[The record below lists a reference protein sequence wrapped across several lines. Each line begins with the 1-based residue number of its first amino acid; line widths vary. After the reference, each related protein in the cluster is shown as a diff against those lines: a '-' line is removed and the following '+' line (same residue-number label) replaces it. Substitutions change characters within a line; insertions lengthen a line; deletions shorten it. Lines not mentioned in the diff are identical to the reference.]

1 MIEVESKEIF
11 ASNAAR
17 YDRYEDMA
25 HMGELNEACVL
36 DNLKQRYQSNLIYSF
51 SGLFLVAV
59 NPYRNIPIYEDET
72 VRWYRGQKR
81 QDRPPHIFSVADGAY
96 QALMTSRKSQSIL
109 ITGESGAGKTENTKR
124 VIHYLTAISSK
135 NSANPVDSSLEQQ
148 LILTNP
154 ILESFG
160 NAQTVRNNNSSRF
173 GKFIRIDFD
182 PSGGHIVGASIEK
195 YLLEKSRVTH
205 RAASERNFH
214 IFYQLLQGAPSELLV
229 ELKLMKGERRPTTKD
244 FAYICNSNSVI
255 PGVDDSVDFQALQES
270 FNIVGIDDGEAKEFF
285 RVLAV
290 ILLLGNL
297 KLTQDDQGQAHI
309 PTSEDSLLNDIC
321 VLLGVDINSFKS
333 ALLNPV
339 IRAGKE
345 VVTQAREKEQVQR
358 SIEALSR
365 SLYERLF
372 DRLVGRLNNLL
383 FSNNTNTNTN
393 ASTSTNP
400 CQNKSSTGTFIGV
413 LDIAG
418 FEIFEINSFEQLLIN
433 YTNEK
438 LQQFFNHHMFIVEQ
452 EEYARQGITWNF
464 VDFGLDS
471 QPMIDLLERTSPVG
485 ILPCLDEDCVLPRA
499 SDKSFTSKVQQLCI
513 SQNTGKFEFDK
524 LKADKG
530 FILNHYAGKVEY
542 STEGWV
548 EKNKDPLNENVTRL
562 LAGTSEHLSV
572 QELFIE
578 YGERKLNN
586 NNNNHGHGHVR
597 AGIFRTVAQKHRE
610 SLGQLMNQLGST
622 QPHFVRCILPNSQK
636 QPGLF
641 VDRQVLEQL
650 QCNGVLEGIRICRQG
665 YPNRL
670 LYNDFWRLYS
680 LLGNVKDAKG
690 QGAVTKFLSDLM
702 GWKVEE
708 DFALGQEKIFFRA
721 GRLGRLDVMRD
732 GQLSESLR
740 QLQANC
746 RGALLRGERDRKS
759 READSIK
766 ILQSTL
772 RPFLSVRRNI
782 WSRLIGRV
790 RPLLTVTRSEN
801 RIKEI
806 QAQMVAIEE
815 EREQQTSQLRQ
826 ALKEERETLTTLQNQ
841 LGESERNRRN
851 LQIKFQE
858 GQDLISQLS
867 QKQENLQIELNS
879 FKALSSQLKTE
890 ISLKGEEGEFLKIKI
905 SELEN
910 EKFLLQESFK
920 KIKKE
925 FEEKMEENEKILV
938 EKRGKEEEIE
948 GKIEM
953 IKSEKEKLLIELGSC
968 EERIKELKE
977 DSKLKEEEHEQ
988 MLRDHR
994 GQIRNL
1000 QANEEKRRGELE
1012 EEIDNLKRK
1021 STRDLESLKLELESE
1036 KKSVS
1041 SLKEAIK
1048 AYETGSSQAEAEKT
1062 RSQQA
1067 YKRERERLEIKIK
1080 DLNRMQEESVER
1092 EEALIEEL
1100 KHRQDAQRLLKLRLQ
1115 ELEDFQGD
1123 TKQLSKSTEMKLNSL
1138 NDQIRDLTGERN
1150 QLRQKLN
1157 EFQFEREAIQGQLEE
1172 TEDSYLAL
1180 QEQLK
1185 CTETIRSVLEGELSS
1200 SKSLCSRLT
1209 AERDSLQ
1216 AELLA
1221 KRSKNGG
1228 YEESESS
1235 RLEEVIE
1242 QLERDSLDRQSLL
1255 RENRRLER
1263 ELRDTLV
1270 ALTERDQS
1278 LLQDRESISR
1288 TELKARKLQTALE
1301 DSEAQISE
1309 LERIKRRLTMEL
1321 AEGQERAERLQ
1332 RDFERMRSIQRQQF
1346 SSLANSPTVNEN
1358 SAASLH
1364 SLGREL
1370 SCSSITSK
1378 LTETTINE

>member
-1 MIEVESKEIF
+1 
-11 ASNAAR
+11 
-17 YDRYEDMA
+17 
-25 HMGELNEACVL
+25 
-36 DNLKQRYQSNLIYSF
+36 
-51 SGLFLVAV
+51 
-59 NPYRNIPIYEDET
+59 
-72 VRWYRGQKR
+72 
-81 QDRPPHIFSVADGAY
+81 
-96 QALMTSRKSQSIL
+96 MTSRKSQSIL

-135 NSANPVDSSLEQQ
+135 NASTSVESTLEQQ

-182 PSGGHIVGASIEK
+182 PAGGHIVGASIEK

-205 RAASERNFH
+205 RAAAERNFH
-214 IFYQLLQGAPSELLV
+214 IFYQLLQGASTSLLV
-229 ELKLMKGERRPTTKD
+229 ELKLMKSEDAKRPTTKD
-244 FAYICNSNSVI
+244 FAYTANSNSTVS
-255 PGVDDSVDFQALQES
+255 GVDDAVEFKTLQES
-270 FNIVGIDDGEAKEFF
+270 LNVVGIDAEEAKELF

-297 KLTQDDQGQAHI
+297 KLTQDEQGQAQI
-309 PTSEDSLLNDIC
+309 PSSEDDLLTDIC
-321 VLLGVDINSFKS
+321 ALLGVDLDSFKS

-372 DRLVGRLNNLL
+372 DRLVGRLNTLL
-383 FSNNTNTNTN
+383 FANNSSHNKS
-393 ASTSTNP
+393 AST
-400 CQNKSSTGTFIGV
+400 TFIGV

-418 FEIFEINSFEQLLIN
+418 FEIFEKNSFEQLLIN

-471 QPMIDLLERTSPVG
+471 QPMIDLLERSSPVG

-499 SDKSFTSKVQQLCI
+499 SDKSFTSKVQQLCL
-513 SQNTGKFEFDK
+513 SQNTGKFEIDK

-530 FILNHYAGKVEY
+530 FILHHYAGKVEY

-562 LAGTSEHLSV
+562 LAGTSEHSSL
-572 QELFIE
+572 QELFVE
-578 YGERKLNN
+578 YGERKVPSS
-586 NNNNHGHGHVR
+586 GHVR

-610 SLGQLMNQLGST
+610 SLIQLMNQLGNT
-622 QPHFVRCILPNSQK
+622 QPHFVRCIIPNNQK

-670 LYNDFWRLYS
+670 TYADFWRLYS
-680 LLGNVKDAKG
+680 LLGNDIKDFKG
-690 QGAVTKFLSDLM
+690 QGPVSKFLLELI

-721 GRLGRLDVMRD
+721 GRLGRLDGMRD
-732 GQLSESLR
+732 TQLAESLR
-740 QLQANC
+740 QLQAIC
-746 RGALLRGERDRKS
+746 RGALLRAQRDRQS
-759 READSIK
+759 RQADSIK
-766 ILQSTL
+766 VLQSTL

-801 RIKEI
+801 RIKEM
-806 QAQMVAIEE
+806 QAQMAAIEQ

-826 ALKEERETLTTLQNQ
+826 ALKEERETLSTLQNQ
-841 LGESERNRRN
+841 LNESEKHRRTLQIN
-851 LQIKFQE
+851 LQE
-858 GQDLISQLS
+858 RQDLISQLN
-867 QKQENLQIELNS
+867 QKYENLQIELNS
-879 FKALSSQLKTE
+879 AKTLTSQLQTE
-890 ISLKGEEGEFLKIKI
+890 ISLNKKEQENLQLKI

-910 EKFLLQESFK
+910 DKILSQDRLKKLQEALEDQQSQ
-920 KIKKE
+920 
-925 FEEKMEENEKILV
+925 NEKILTEQRQKETDIDIKIQLLQT
-938 EKRGKEEEIE
+938 EKDEI
-948 GKIEM
+948 
-953 IKSEKEKLLIELGSC
+953 LIELKNS
-968 EERIKELKE
+968 EQKINELIE
-977 DSKLKEEEHEQ
+977 NLRLKEEEKEQ
-988 MLRDHR
+988 ILREHR
-994 GQIRNL
+994 TQIRNL
-1000 QANEEKRRGELE
+1000 QSNEEKRRGELE
-1012 EEIDNLKRK
+1012 EEIENFKRK
-1021 STRDLESLKLELESE
+1021 SARDLENLRIELESE
-1036 KKSVS
+1036 KRTVS

-1048 AYETGSSQAEAEKT
+1048 TYETGTTQAEAEKT

-1067 YKRERERLEIKIK
+1067 YKREKERLESKIK
-1080 DLNRMQEESVER
+1080 DLTRMQEEAVER
-1092 EEALIEEL
+1092 EESLLEEL
-1100 KHRQDAQRLLKLRLQ
+1100 KHRQDTQRQLKLRLQ
-1115 ELEDFQGD
+1115 ELEDSQGD
-1123 TKQLSKSTEMKLNSL
+1123 SRQLSKSTEMKLNNL
-1138 NDQIRDLTGERN
+1138 NEQIRDLTAEKN
-1150 QLRQKLN
+1150 QLRQQVN
-1157 EFQFEREAIQGQLEE
+1157 EFEYEKEAIQGQLEE
-1172 TEDSYLAL
+1172 AQDSCLAL

-1185 CTETIRSVLEGELSS
+1185 CVETIRSVLEGELSS

-1209 AERDSLQ
+1209 VERDALQ

-1221 KRSKNGG
+1221 KRSKNGNG
-1228 YEESESS
+1228 EDS
-1235 RLEEVIE
+1235 RLLEEVIE
-1242 QLERDSLDRQSLL
+1242 QLERDSLDRQNIL

-1263 ELRDTLV
+1263 ELRDTLA

-1278 LLQDRESISR
+1278 LLQGHDAISR
-1288 TELKARKLQTALE
+1288 SELKARKLQTALE

-1309 LERIKRRLTMEL
+1309 LERIKRRLTAEL
-1321 AEGQERAERLQ
+1321 AEEHERAERLQ
-1332 RDFERMRSIQRQQF
+1332 RDFERMRLVQRQQYCT
-1346 SSLANSPTVNEN
+1346 LANSPANEQ
-1358 SAASLH
+1358 SASLY

>member
-1 MIEVESKEIF
+1 
-11 ASNAAR
+11 
-17 YDRYEDMA
+17 MA
-25 HMGELNEACVL
+25 QMGELNEACVL

-59 NPYRNIPIYEDET
+59 NPYRNIPIYEEET
-72 VRWYRGQKR
+72 IRWYRGQKR

-135 NSANPVDSSLEQQ
+135 NSGNSVESSLEQQ

-182 PSGGHIVGASIEK
+182 PSGGHIIGASIEK

-205 RAASERNFH
+205 RAAAERNFH
-214 IFYQLLQGAPSELLV
+214 VFYQLLQGAPSELLA
-229 ELKLMKGERRPTTKD
+229 ELKLMKGDKRPTTKD
-244 FAYICNSNSVI
+244 FAYTANSNFII
-255 PGVDDSVDFQALQES
+255 PGVDDSVEFQSLQES
-270 FNIVGIDDGEAKEFF
+270 LNIVGIGSEESKELF
-285 RVLAV
+285 RILAV

-309 PTSEDSLLNDIC
+309 PASEDSLLNDIC
-321 VLLGVDINSFKS
+321 ELLGVEMNSFKS

-345 VVTQAREKEQVQR
+345 VVAQAREKEQVQR

-372 DRLVGRLNNLL
+372 DRLVGRLNTLL
-383 FSNNTNTNTN
+383 FAKNNNNTNN
-393 ASTSTNP
+393 
-400 CQNKSSTGTFIGV
+400 SSSKTATFIGV

-418 FEIFEINSFEQLLIN
+418 FEIFETNSFEQLLIN

-499 SDKSFTSKVQQLCI
+499 NDKSFTSKVQQLCI
-513 SQNTGKFEFDK
+513 SQNTGKFEVDK

-530 FILNHYAGKVEY
+530 FILHHYAGKVEY

-562 LAGTSEHLSV
+562 LAGTSEHLSL
-572 QELFIE
+572 QELFVE

-586 NNNNHGHGHVR
+586 NNVQGHVR

-610 SLGQLMNQLGST
+610 SLTQLMNQLGNT
-622 QPHFVRCILPNSQK
+622 QPHFVRCILPNTQK

-670 LYNDFWRLYS
+670 TYNDFWRLYS

-690 QGAVTKFLSDLM
+690 PGSVSKFLFDLM

-721 GRLGRLDVMRD
+721 GRLGRLDGMRD
-732 GQLSESLR
+732 SQLSESLR
-740 QLQANC
+740 QLQAIC
-746 RGALLRGERDRKS
+746 RGALLRAQRDRQS
-759 READSIK
+759 RQADSIK
-766 ILQSTL
+766 VLQSTL

-801 RIKEI
+801 RIKEM
-806 QAQMVAIEE
+806 QAQIASIEQ

-826 ALKEERETLTTLQNQ
+826 ALKEERETLATLQNQ

-851 LQIKFQE
+851 LQINLQE
-858 GQDLISQLS
+858 RQESIAHLT
-867 QKQENLQIELNS
+867 QKLESLQIESNS
-879 FKALSSQLKTE
+879 FKTLVAQLQTE
-890 ISLKGEEGEFLKIKI
+890 ISLKREEEGNLKLKV

-910 EKFLLQESFK
+910 ERNAQQERFK
-920 KIKKE
+920 KLQQVLGE
-925 FEEKMEENEKILV
+925 QQEEHEKILN
-938 EKRGKEEEIE
+938 EQRSKEQEI
-948 GKIEM
+948 KIK
-953 IKSEKEKLLIELGSC
+953 IQNLQIEKEKLLHELGSC
-968 EERIKELKE
+968 EKRINGLTEDLQLKQ
-977 DSKLKEEEHEQ
+977 EEHEQ
-988 MLRDHR
+988 VIRDHR
-994 GQIRNL
+994 TQLRNL
-1000 QANEEKRRGELE
+1000 QANEEKKRGELE

-1021 STRDLESLKLELESE
+1021 SARDLEAIKAELEVE
-1036 KKSVS
+1036 KKSVT

-1048 AYETGSSQAEAEKT
+1048 AYETGTSQAEAEKT

-1067 YKRERERLEIKIK
+1067 YKREKERLESKIK
-1080 DLNRMQEESVER
+1080 DLTRMQEEAIER
-1092 EEALIEEL
+1092 EETLIEEL
-1100 KHRQDAQRLLKLRLQ
+1100 KLRQEAQRQLKLRLQ
-1115 ELEDFQGD
+1115 ELEDSQGD
-1123 TKQLSKSTEMKLNSL
+1123 TKQLSKSTEMKMNNLNE
-1138 NDQIRDLTGERN
+1138 QIRDLTIERN
-1150 QLRQKLN
+1150 QLRQQVN
-1157 EFQFEREAIQGQLEE
+1157 EFEFEREAIQGQLEE
-1172 TEDSYLAL
+1172 AQDSLLAL

-1200 SKSLCSRLT
+1200 SKALCSRLT

-1221 KRSKNGG
+1221 KRRNGNQ
-1228 YEESESS
+1228 ESS

-1242 QLERDSLDRQSLL
+1242 QLERDSLDRQNLL

-1263 ELRDTLV
+1263 ELRDTLA
-1270 ALTERDQS
+1270 ALTERDQT
-1278 LLQDRESISR
+1278 LLQGHETISR
-1288 TELKARKLQTALE
+1288 SELKARKLQTALE

-1309 LERIKRRLTMEL
+1309 LERIKRRLTAEL
-1321 AEGQERAERLQ
+1321 AEEHERAERLQ

-1346 SSLANSPTVNEN
+1346 SSLANSPIANEN
-1358 SAASLH
+1358 SASLY

-1370 SCSSITSK
+1370 SCSSVTSK
-1378 LTETTINE
+1378 LTETTLNE

>member
-1 MIEVESKEIF
+1 M
-11 ASNAAR
+11 
-17 YDRYEDMA
+17 
-25 HMGELNEACVL
+25 
-36 DNLKQRYQSNLIYSF
+36 
-51 SGLFLVAV
+51 VAV

-96 QALMTSRKSQSIL
+96 QDLMTSRKSQSIL

-135 NSANPVDSSLEQQ
+135 SSSNSIESSLEQQ

-182 PSGGHIVGASIEK
+182 PSGGHIIGASIEK

-205 RAASERNFH
+205 RAAIERNFH
-214 IFYQLLQGAPSELLV
+214 IFYQLLQGASIDLLSQ
-229 ELKLMKGERRPTTKD
+229 LKLMKNDIRPTTKD
-244 FAYICNSNSVI
+244 FAYTANSNSII
-255 PGVDDSVDFQALQES
+255 PGVDDAIEFQILQES
-270 FNIVGIDDGEAKEFF
+270 LNVVGIGSEESKDFF
-285 RVLAV
+285 RILAV

-309 PTSEDSLLNDIC
+309 PSSEDSLLNDIC
-321 VLLGVDINSFKS
+321 ELLGVDMNSFKS

-345 VVTQAREKEQVQR
+345 VVTQAREQEQVQR

-383 FSNNTNTNTN
+383 FAKSNNSNQNKP
-393 ASTSTNP
+393 ASTN
-400 CQNKSSTGTFIGV
+400 FIGV

-418 FEIFEINSFEQLLIN
+418 FEIFECNSFEQLLIN

-499 SDKSFTSKVQQLCI
+499 NDKSFTSKVQQLCL
-513 SQNTGKFEFDK
+513 SQSTGKFEVDK

-530 FILNHYAGKVEY
+530 FILHHYAGKVEY

-548 EKNKDPLNENVTRL
+548 EKNKDPLNENITRL
-562 LAGTSEHLSV
+562 LAGTSEHSSL
-572 QELFIE
+572 QELFGE
-578 YGERKLNN
+578 YGERKLANPV
-586 NNNNHGHGHVR
+586 HGHVR

-610 SLGQLMNQLGST
+610 SLAQLMNQLGNT
-622 QPHFVRCILPNSQK
+622 QPHFVRCILPNTQK

-670 LYNDFWRLYS
+670 TYPDFWRLYS
-680 LLGNVKDAKG
+680 LLGSVKDAKG
-690 QGAVTKFLSDLM
+690 QGAVPKFLSDLM

-721 GRLGRLDVMRD
+721 GRLGRLDGMRD

-740 QLQANC
+740 QLQAIC
-746 RGALLRGERDRKS
+746 RGALLRAQRDRQS
-759 READSIK
+759 RQADSIK

-801 RIKEI
+801 RIKEM
-806 QAQMVAIEE
+806 QAQMAAIEE

-841 LGESERNRRN
+841 LGESEKGRRILQIN
-851 LQIKFQE
+851 LQE
-858 GQDLISQLS
+858 RQDSISQLN
-867 QKQENLQIELNS
+867 QKYENLQIELNS
-879 FKALSSQLKTE
+879 FKTISSQLQNE
-890 ISLKGEEGEFLKIKI
+890 ISSKREEEENLKLKL

-910 EKFLLQESFK
+910 EKILVQERFIKLQQ
-920 KIKKE
+920 IL
-925 FEEKMEENEKILV
+925 EEQIVQNEKNLI
-938 EKRGKEEEIE
+938 EQSNKETEIE
-948 GKIEM
+948 GKIQ
-953 IKSEKEKLLIELGSC
+953 SLQGEKVKLLLELGNFEQRISQLTEDLQLKQ
-968 EERIKELKE
+968 EENDQI
-977 DSKLKEEEHEQ
+977 
-988 MLRDHR
+988 LRENR
-994 GQIRNL
+994 AQLRNL
-1000 QANEEKRRGELE
+1000 QANEEKRRGQLE

-1021 STRDLESLKLELESE
+1021 SARDLEALKSELEGE
-1036 KKSVS
+1036 KKSAS

-1048 AYETGSSQAEAEKT
+1048 SYETGTSQAEAEKT

-1067 YKRERERLEIKIK
+1067 YKREKERLDVKLK
-1080 DLNRMQEESVER
+1080 DLTRMQEEAVER
-1092 EEALIEEL
+1092 EESLLEEL
-1100 KHRQDAQRLLKLRLQ
+1100 KFRQEVQRQLKLRLQ
-1115 ELEDFQGD
+1115 ELEDSHGD
-1123 TKQLSKSTEMKLNSL
+1123 SKQLSKSTEMKLNNL
-1138 NDQIRDLTGERN
+1138 TEQIRDLTVEKN
-1150 QLRQKLN
+1150 QLRQQVN
-1157 EFQFEREAIQGQLEE
+1157 EFEFEREAIQGQLEE
-1172 TEDSYLAL
+1172 AQDSFLAI

-1200 SKSLCSRLT
+1200 SKALCSRLT
-1209 AERDSLQ
+1209 AERDALQ

-1221 KRSKNGG
+1221 KRSKNGNG
-1228 YEESESS
+1228 EEASS
-1235 RLEEVIE
+1235 SFRLEEVIK
-1242 QLERDSLDRQSLL
+1242 QLERDSLDRQTLL

-1263 ELRDTLV
+1263 ELRDTLS
-1270 ALTERDQS
+1270 ALTERDQT
-1278 LLQDRESISR
+1278 LLQGHEALSR
-1288 TELKARKLQTALE
+1288 SELKARKLQTALE

-1309 LERIKRRLTMEL
+1309 LERIKRRLTAEL
-1321 AEGQERAERLQ
+1321 VDEHERAERLQ
-1332 RDFERMRSIQRQQF
+1332 RDCERMRSIQRQQF
-1346 SSLANSPTVNEN
+1346 STLANSPTINEN
-1358 SAASLH
+1358 SASLY

-1378 LTETTINE
+1378 LTETAIN

>member
-1 MIEVESKEIF
+1 M
-11 ASNAAR
+11 
-17 YDRYEDMA
+17 
-25 HMGELNEACVL
+25 
-36 DNLKQRYQSNLIYSF
+36 
-51 SGLFLVAV
+51 AV

-135 NSANPVDSSLEQQ
+135 NSCTSDESSTLEQQ

-182 PSGGHIVGASIEK
+182 PAGGHIVGASIEK

-205 RAASERNFH
+205 RATSERNFH
-214 IFYQLLQGAPSELLV
+214 VFYQFLQGAPIELLA
-229 ELKLMKGERRPTTKD
+229 ELKLIKTGSEKRPTTRD
-244 FAYICNSNSVI
+244 FAYTANSNSIVSGI
-255 PGVDDSVDFQALQES
+255 DDAVEFQTLQES
-270 FNIVGIDDGEAKEFF
+270 LNVVGIGAQESKEFF
-285 RVLAV
+285 RVLAT

-297 KLTQDDQGQAHI
+297 KLTQGDQGQAQI
-309 PTSEDSLLNDIC
+309 PSSEDSLLNDIC
-321 VLLGVDINSFKS
+321 ELLGVEVNSFKS

-345 VVTQAREKEQVQR
+345 VVTQAREMDQVKR

-383 FSNNTNTNTN
+383 FANNSPLT
-393 ASTSTNP
+393 
-400 CQNKSSTGTFIGV
+400 NKSSSSTFIGV

-418 FEIFEINSFEQLLIN
+418 FEIFEKNSFEQLLIN

-499 SDKSFTSKVQQLCI
+499 NDKSFTSKVQQLCLA
-513 SQNTGKFEFDK
+513 QGTGKFEVDK

-562 LAGTSEHLSV
+562 LAGTSEHSSL

-578 YGERKLNN
+578 YGERKLANPVTGGL
-586 NNNNHGHGHVR
+586 HHMR

-610 SLGQLMNQLGST
+610 SLNQLMNQLGNT
-622 QPHFVRCILPNSQK
+622 QPHFVRCILPNPEK

-641 VDRQVLEQL
+641 IDRQVLEQL

-670 LYNDFWRLYS
+670 AYTDFWRLYS
-680 LLGNVKDAKG
+680 LLGNVKGAKG
-690 QGAVTKFLSDLM
+690 QGAVKEFLSELM

-708 DFALGQEKIFFRA
+708 DFALGQDKIFFRA
-721 GRLGRLDVMRD
+721 GRLGRMDALRD
-732 GQLSESLR
+732 AQLSESLR
-740 QLQANC
+740 QLQAIC
-746 RGALLRGERDRKS
+746 RGALLRAQRDRQS
-759 READSIK
+759 RQAESIK
-766 ILQSTL
+766 VLQSTL

-782 WSRLIGRV
+782 WGRLIGRV

-801 RIKEI
+801 RIKEMH
-806 QAQMVAIEE
+806 AQMAAIEQ

-826 ALKEERETLTTLQNQ
+826 ALNEERETLATLQNQ

-851 LQIKFQE
+851 LQINLQE
-858 GQDLISQLS
+858 RQDSISQLT
-867 QKQENLQIELNS
+867 QKYETLQIELNS
-879 FKALSSQLKTE
+879 AKSLSSQLERE
-890 ISLKGEEGEFLKIKI
+890 ISLKKEDERNLNLKL

-910 EKFLLQESFK
+910 DAILNQDRLKKLQQALEDQTAQNEKLLQEQRVQEAEIESKIQFLQIEK
-920 KIKKE
+920 KNLMIELETSEEKIKQ
-925 FEEKMEENEKILV
+925 LT
-938 EKRGKEEEIE
+938 
-948 GKIEM
+948 
-953 IKSEKEKLLIELGSC
+953 
-968 EERIKELKE
+968 E
-977 DSKLKEEEHEQ
+977 DLRLSQEEHSQ
-988 MLRDHR
+988 TLRDHR
-994 GQIRNL
+994 TQLRNL
-1000 QANEEKRRGELE
+1000 QANEEKKRTELE
-1012 EEIDNLKRK
+1012 EEIENVKRK
-1021 STRDLESLKLELESE
+1021 SARDLEIVRNELQSE

-1048 AYETGSSQAEAEKT
+1048 SYETGTSQAEAEKT

-1067 YKRERERLEIKIK
+1067 YKREKERLESKIK
-1080 DLNRMQEESVER
+1080 DLTRMQEESVER
-1092 EEALIEEL
+1092 EEALLDEL
-1100 KHRQDAQRLLKLRLQ
+1100 KHRHESQRQLKLRLQ
-1115 ELEDFQGD
+1115 ELEDSHGD
-1123 TKQLSKSTEMKLNSL
+1123 NRQMSKSAEMKMASL
-1138 NDQIRDLTGERN
+1138 QEMIRDLTGERN
-1150 QLRQKLN
+1150 QLRQQVN
-1157 EFQFEREAIQGQLEE
+1157 EFEFERESIQGQLEE
-1172 TEDSYLAL
+1172 AQDSLLAL

-1185 CTETIRSVLEGELSS
+1185 CTETIRSVLEGELSG
-1200 SKSLCSRLT
+1200 SKALCSRLT
-1209 AERDSLQ
+1209 VERDALQ

-1221 KRSKNGG
+1221 KRSNNKTG
-1228 YEESESS
+1228 EDS
-1235 RLEEVIE
+1235 RLDEVIE
-1242 QLERDSLDRQSLL
+1242 QLERDTLDRQNLL

-1263 ELRDTLV
+1263 ELRDTLT

-1278 LLQDRESISR
+1278 LLQGHEAISR
-1288 TELKARKLQTALE
+1288 SELKSRKLQTALE

-1309 LERIKRRLTMEL
+1309 LERIKRRLTTEL
-1321 AEGQERAERLQ
+1321 SEEHEKVERLQ
-1332 RDFERMRSIQRQQF
+1332 RDFERMRSVQRQQF
-1346 SSLANSPTVNEN
+1346 SALANSPVTEQ
-1358 SAASLH
+1358 SASLY

-1370 SCSSITSK
+1370 SCSSISSK